1 MANFLKYLK
10 WLRHRNDEIELQNL
24 AVGLNSS
31 VNIEE
36 NIHILMLDYDIKDL
50 GRVKES
56 VRECQEFWNL
66 ADAYIYKTK
75 NGFHAL
81 FYYDLMPFERCKMII
96 DFAKYVDPMFK
107 YISKF
112 YSHKTLRAAG
122 KHKDPD
128 IRLLLLVPGMREP
141 NGDEW
146 ALGEMK
152 RREHKA
158 LLPQH
163 IHKRRK
169 LRSRPG
175 QA

>member
-66 ADAYIYKTK
+66 ADAYIYKTNVQVHLQVLLSQDAQGCRK
-75 NGFHAL
+75 AQGSRHQTSSPRARDAGTKWRRMGPGGN
-81 FYYDLMPFERCKMII
+81 E
-96 DFAKYVDPMFK
+96 AKG
-107 YISKF
+107 
-112 YSHKTLRAAG
+112 A
-122 KHKDPD
+122 
-128 IRLLLLVPGMREP
+128 
-141 NGDEW
+141 
-146 ALGEMK
+146 
-152 RREHKA
+152 
-158 LLPQH
+158 
-163 IHKRRK
+163 
-169 LRSRPG
+169 
-175 QA
+175 